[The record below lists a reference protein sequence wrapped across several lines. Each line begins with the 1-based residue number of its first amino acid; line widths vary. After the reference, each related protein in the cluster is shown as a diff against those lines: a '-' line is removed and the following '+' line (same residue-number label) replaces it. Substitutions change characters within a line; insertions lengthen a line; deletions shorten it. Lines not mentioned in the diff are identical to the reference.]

1 MINLNNIKILRTE
14 KNLSQEELAK
24 QIHVT
29 QTMISQLEKGKKQPS
44 REVAESLADFFEVTL
59 DYLLGRTAERNNS
72 YFANNISGRNLV
84 QGNGSVSISGIET
97 TTKEEAELLRIF
109 RALDVRERARLL
121 ETAFALEDK
130 KEPICQGHG

>member
-1 MINLNNIKILRTE
+1 MRTE

-72 YFANNISGRNLV
+72 YFANNISGSNLV
-84 QGNGSVSISGIET
+84 QGNGSVSISDIET

>member
-1 MINLNNIKILRTE
+1 MNNIKILRTE

-72 YFANNISGRNLV
+72 YFANNISGSNLV

>member
-1 MINLNNIKILRTE
+1 MNNIKILRTE

-72 YFANNISGRNLV
+72 YFANNISGSNLV
-84 QGNGSVSISGIET
+84 QGSGSVSISDIET

-121 ETAFALEDK
+121 DTAFALEDK

>member
-1 MINLNNIKILRTE
+1 MNNIKILRTE

-72 YFANNISGRNLV
+72 YFANNISGSNLV
-84 QGNGSVSISGIET
+84 QGNGSVSISDIET

>member
-1 MINLNNIKILRTE
+1 MNNIKILRTE

-44 REVAESLADFFEVTL
+44 KEVAESLADFFEVTL

-72 YFANNISGRNLV
+72 YFANNISGSNLV
-84 QGNGSVSISGIET
+84 QGSGSVSISDIET

-121 ETAFALEDK
+121 NTAFALEDK

>member
-1 MINLNNIKILRTE
+1 MNNIKILRTE

-72 YFANNISGRNLV
+72 YFANNISGSNLV
-84 QGNGSVSISGIET
+84 QGSGSVSISDIET

-121 ETAFALEDK
+121 NTAFALEDK

>member
-1 MINLNNIKILRTE
+1 MNNIKILRTE

-72 YFANNISGRNLV
+72 YFANNISGSNLV
-84 QGNGSVSISGIET
+84 QGNGSVSISDIET

-109 RALDVRERARLL
+109 RALDVRDRARLL

>member
-1 MINLNNIKILRTE
+1 MNNIKILRTE

-72 YFANNISGRNLV
+72 YFANNISGSNLV
-84 QGNGSVSISGIET
+84 QGSGSVSISDIET

-109 RALDVRERARLL
+109 RALDVRERAQLL
-121 ETAFALEDK
+121 NTAFALEDK

>member
-1 MINLNNIKILRTE
+1 MNNIKILRTE

-59 DYLLGRTAERNNS
+59 DYLLGRKAERNNS
-72 YFANNISGRNLV
+72 YFANNISGSNLV
-84 QGNGSVSISGIET
+84 QGNGSVSISDIET

>member
-1 MINLNNIKILRTE
+1 MNNIKILRTE

-72 YFANNISGRNLV
+72 YFANNISGSNLV
-84 QGNGSVSISGIET
+84 QGSGSVSIGDIET

-109 RALDVRERARLL
+109 RALDVRDRARLL
-121 ETAFALEDK
+121 NTAFALEDK

>member
-1 MINLNNIKILRTE
+1 MNNIKILRTE

-72 YFANNISGRNLV
+72 YFANNISGSNLV
-84 QGNGSVSISGIET
+84 QGNGSVSISDIET

-121 ETAFALEDK
+121 ETALEDK

>member
-1 MINLNNIKILRTE
+1 MNNIKILRTE

-72 YFANNISGRNLV
+72 YFANNISGSNLV
-84 QGNGSVSISGIET
+84 KGSGSVSISDIET

-121 ETAFALEDK
+121 NTAFALEDK

>member
-1 MINLNNIKILRTE
+1 MNNIKILRTE

-72 YFANNISGRNLV
+72 YFANNISGSNLV
-84 QGNGSVSISGIET
+84 QGSGSVSISDIET

-121 ETAFALEDK
+121 NTAFALEDK
-130 KEPICQGHG
+130 KEPICQGHS

>member
-1 MINLNNIKILRTE
+1 
-14 KNLSQEELAK
+14 
-24 QIHVT
+24 
-29 QTMISQLEKGKKQPS
+29 MISQLEKGKKQPS

-72 YFANNISGRNLV
+72 YFANNISGSNLV
-84 QGNGSVSISGIET
+84 QGNGSVSISDIET

>member
-72 YFANNISGRNLV
+72 YFANNISGSNLV
-84 QGNGSVSISGIET
+84 QGNGSVSISDIET

>member
-1 MINLNNIKILRTE
+1 MNNIKILRTE

-72 YFANNISGRNLV
+72 YFANNISGSNLV
-84 QGNGSVSISGIET
+84 QGSGSVSISDIET

-121 ETAFALEDK
+121 NTAFALEDK
-130 KEPICQGHG
+130 KEPIC

>member
-72 YFANNISGRNLV
+72 YFANNISGSNLV
-84 QGNGSVSISGIET
+84 QGSGSVSISDIET

-121 ETAFALEDK
+121 NTAFALEDK